1 MKSLICILASV
12 LLCTGAAQAET
23 FDVNIVGYGKSEN
36 FFEPLSGDIMVT
48 RSGSTMDR
56 FDGLEGTPLEG
67 MTARCFGA
75 ATILNGI
82 ADGKGNCVF
91 TDPTGNQILQSWTVD
106 EIGAGVAYGLP
117 MAHGILLVVPDAIKV
132 CMAGGIT
139 ANNPMPSAAR
149 TKWRLSAQQSGQSS
163 RSLPLSSSLSKRSS
177 LIKCA
182 RRPTD

>member
-1 MKSLICILASV
+1 MMKSLICILASV

-106 EIGAGVAYGLP
+106 EIGAGVAYGTWYFVGGTGRHQGV
-117 MAHGILLVVPDAIKV
+117 HGR
-132 CMAGGIT
+132 GHY
-139 ANNPMPSAAR
+139 S
-149 TKWRLSAQQSGQSS
+149 QQSDAVSGTNQMEIVGTAKW
-163 RSLPLSSSLSKRSS
+163 PEQ
-177 LIKCA
+177 
-182 RRPTD
+182 